1 MTASSPVS
9 VVLTTI
15 AAREDAIALARTL
28 IEERLAACV
37 NVLPQMTSVYRWKG
51 AIEEEPEHQVV
62 IKTASDR
69 LPALEARL
77 SQLHPY
83 EVPEFVVLE
92 AGDYENTYLA
102 WVRESVG

>member
-1 MTASSPVS
+1 VS

-15 AAREDAIALARTL
+15 AAREDALALART
-28 IEERLAACV
+28 IVNERLAACV

-51 AIEEEPEHQVV
+51 AIEEEAEHQVV

-77 SQLHPY
+77 KQLHPY

-92 AGDYENTYLA
+92 AADRENPYLA